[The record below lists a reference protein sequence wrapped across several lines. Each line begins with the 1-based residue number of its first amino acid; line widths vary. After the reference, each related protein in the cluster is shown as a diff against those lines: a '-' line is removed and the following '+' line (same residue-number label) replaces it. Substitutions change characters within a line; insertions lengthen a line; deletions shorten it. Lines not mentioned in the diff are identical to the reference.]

1 MQKCLKQQSEY
12 IDHILITSFNSW
24 CISRLLL
31 HCLFAMMRVY
41 ESVRWCEYEVSAD
54 VYLLSPHWFILPSVT
69 VQSGQQILFYSNP
82 KQLIRHTTDS
92 PAQPSPASHVYE
104 NSVDLLSIVMLE
116 TQSWHCGQ
124 WTCLTSPVS
133 SWSFSSQMSPL
144 IENIINWCSF
154 LQLLLTAMINDEE
167 SKVLRKTRSR
177 SSWPLS
183 WESWPGSRESE
194 WSSWKVECWWWELR
208 WATHSSAW

>member
-1 MQKCLKQQSEY
+1 MHLQA
-12 IDHILITSFNSW
+12 IVT
-24 CISRLLL
+24 
-31 HCLFAMMRVY
+31 LFVCHD
-41 ESVRWCEYEVSAD
+41 ESVWECRVWDGVSMK
-54 VYLLSPHWFILPSVT
+54 YLLMFI
-69 VQSGQQILFYSNP
+69 YS
-82 KQLIRHTTDS
+82 LLTDS
-92 PAQPSPASHVYE
+92 SFQVSLFKVDNKSFFIPTLSSLSATPLTHQPSPASHVYE

>member
-1 MQKCLKQQSEY
+1 
-12 IDHILITSFNSW
+12 
-24 CISRLLL
+24 
-31 HCLFAMMRVY
+31 MRVRD
-41 ESVRWCEYEVSAD
+41 VYEVSAD
-54 VYLLSPHWFILPSVT
+54 VYLLSLHCFILPSVT

-92 PAQPSPASHVYE
+92 PAQPVMFMKTQLICWVLWCWRLSLDTVVSGHV
-104 NSVDLLSIVMLE
+104 
-116 TQSWHCGQ
+116 
-124 WTCLTSPVS
+124 SPVS

-154 LQLLLTAMINDEE
+154 LQLLLTAMIIDEE
-167 SKVLRKTRSR
+167 SKVLRKARSR

-183 WESWPGSRESE
+183 WKSWPGSRESE